1 MRGIGSVLGNGGE
14 KGRLAMKPATAQE
27 GIALLR
33 TAELHLHTVQLCI
46 DQLTVLEACAA
57 LRTLAVRLQALSL
70 RAGESCDAPA
80 MADVADEMAAMRDRS
95 AANGGST

>member
-1 MRGIGSVLGNGGE
+1 MGGG

-33 TAELHLHTVQLCI
+33 TAQLHLHTVQLCI

-57 LRTLAVRLQALSL
+57 LRTLAVRLQELSL

-80 MADVADEMAAMRDRS
+80 MADVADEMAATRKS

>member
-1 MRGIGSVLGNGGE
+1 
-14 KGRLAMKPATAQE
+14 MKPATAQE

-57 LRTLAVRLQALSL
+57 LRTLAVRLQELSL

-80 MADVADEMAAMRDRS
+80 MADVADEMAVRASPLSSQSFISWPGSRTGSRMPGINS
-95 AANGGST
+95 A

>member
-1 MRGIGSVLGNGGE
+1 MRGIGSVLGKGGE
-14 KGRLAMKPATAQE
+14 KDRLAMKPATAQE

-57 LRTLAVRLQALSL
+57 LRTLAVRLQELSL

-80 MADVADEMAAMRDRS
+80 MADVADEISGYVPCRNLGRRR
-95 AANGGST
+95 